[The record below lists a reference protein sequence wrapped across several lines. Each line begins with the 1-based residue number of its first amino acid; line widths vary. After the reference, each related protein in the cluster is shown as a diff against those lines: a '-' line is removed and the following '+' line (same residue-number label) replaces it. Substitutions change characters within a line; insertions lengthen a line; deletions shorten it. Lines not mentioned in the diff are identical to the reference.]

1 MKNLEAKVTG
11 STPAAIDRCYA
22 HLLDVEHY
30 PDWYPDGAKQVEVL
44 TRDDDGRPL
53 TVDAVLAAVAG
64 PLRKD
69 FPVRLQVESTP
80 LTRIAL
86 ARIADERG
94 DHEAL
99 TIAWELRDLG
109 ADGTEVT
116 VELGASLDVPP
127 FLPLDPVAR
136 EVGNGFLQAALASF

>member
-1 MKNLEAKVTG
+1 MKELSAHVTG
-11 STPAAIDRCYA
+11 VSPATIDRCYE

-30 PDWYPDGAKQVEVL
+30 PDWYPDGAKQVDVL
-44 TRDDDGRPL
+44 TRDDAGRPL
-53 TVDAVLAAVAG
+53 TMDAVLAAVAG

-69 FPVRLQVESTP
+69 FPVRLQLESTP
-80 LTRIAL
+80 NTRIAL

-99 TIAWELRDLG
+99 TVAWQLRDLAG
-109 ADGTEVT
+109 EGTEVT
-116 VELGASLDVPP
+116 VELSARLDVPP

-136 EVGNGFLQAALASF
+136 EVANGFLQAALASF

>member
-1 MKNLEAKVTG
+1 MKELSADVTG
-11 STPAAIDRCYA
+11 TTSAAIDRCYA

-30 PDWYPDGAKQVEVL
+30 PNWYPDGAKQVEVL
-44 TRDDDGRPL
+44 TRDEQGRPL

-80 LTRIAL
+80 ITRIAL

-94 DHEAL
+94 NHEAL
-99 TIAWELRDLG
+99 TIAWGLRDLG

-116 VELGASLDVPP
+116 VELAARLDVPP
-127 FLPLDPVAR
+127 FLPLGPVAR
-136 EVGNGFLQAALASF
+136 EVADGFLQAALASF